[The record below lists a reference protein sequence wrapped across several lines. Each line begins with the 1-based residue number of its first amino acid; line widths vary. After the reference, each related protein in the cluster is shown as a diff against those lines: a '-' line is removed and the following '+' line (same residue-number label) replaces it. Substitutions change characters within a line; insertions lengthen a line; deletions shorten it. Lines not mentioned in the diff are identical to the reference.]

1 MKNRFF
7 VFFLLLCVVVSAQQE
22 RILNFHS
29 EVKIEE
35 SSDIQVQEKINV
47 HAEGINI
54 RRGIFRVLPTIRK
67 KNTGNYKVAYHVIS
81 VLRDGVEEPYF
92 TEENDG
98 KFYIYIGSKNNFLPA
113 GDYEYQ
119 INYTADNQIGY
130 FDTYDEFYW
139 NVNGNYWDFPI
150 DEVSANIILPQGAEV
165 KSSACYTGTYGQ
177 NKQDCNIKTE
187 NEKLSYQAQN
197 LAIGEGLTVAVAFNK
212 GVVSEP
218 APPGFLEKYG
228 ITILSIILLI
238 PTLFYC
244 YKTWDQYG
252 RDYPTPVVVPQFNV
266 PNNMSP
272 GSVGMFNDLRVKSSF
287 YSAAIVHLAIKGYLK
302 IEEIIKKG
310 FFVDDKYY
318 RLIKLK
324 EPDKTLPEEEQYL
337 MEELFHSKTEKII
350 GKKYDKDLSE
360 SVQAFVDSLIVQNDY
375 LIRKGANLKFLTIPI
390 LLVFGINLA
399 LIAFCYINQYKG
411 EIFEET
417 LGISIF
423 SLVASLFLLM
433 IPAFVRNFSAVIVLY
448 SISSIFLVGIS
459 VLYLLGMG
467 EDFYFLSIP
476 RLLASI
482 GLSILLFYR
491 ILIKR
496 PSIELLKIQSLI
508 KGLKMYLGFAEE
520 KKLQYFNS
528 PQLTPAVFEEMLP
541 YAMVLGTDG
550 IWGKKFQ
557 KMVEAG
563 VVPKDYAPIW
573 YVGNFYN
580 FNAFTYDLNSGLAQS
595 VTTSMTP
602 PQSSKAGSSSG
613 SFGSG
618 SFGGGFSGGGG
629 GGGGG
634 GGW

>member
-7 VFFLLLCVVVSAQQE
+7 VFFFLLCLAVFAQQE

-29 EVKIEE
+29 DIKIEE
-35 SSDIQVQEKINV
+35 SSDIQVQEKIKV

-67 KNTGNYKVAYHVIS
+67 KNTGNYKVNYHVSS
-81 VLRDGVEEPYF
+81 VLRDGVEEPYS
-92 TEENDG
+92 TEVRDG
-98 KFYIYIGSKNNFLPA
+98 KFYIYIGRKNNFLPA

-139 NVNGNYWDFPI
+139 NVNGNYWDFPT
-150 DEVSANIILPQGAEV
+150 DKVSANIVLPHGV
-165 KSSACYTGTYGQ
+165 KVESTACYTGSYGED
-177 NKQDCNIKTE
+177 KQDCDIETRDGAV
-187 NEKLSYQAQN
+187 SYKAEN
-197 LAIGEGLTVAVAFNK
+197 LAIGEGLTVAVAFTK
-212 GVVSEP
+212 GVVMAP
-218 APPGFLEKYG
+218 APPSFLERYG

-244 YKTWDQYG
+244 YRTWDKYG
-252 RDYPTPVVVPQFNV
+252 RDYPSPVVVPQFNV

-272 GSVGMFNDLRVKSSF
+272 GTVGMFNDLRVKSSF

-302 IEEIIKKG
+302 IEEIVKKG
-310 FFVDDKYY
+310 FFADEKYY
-318 RLIKLK
+318 KLIQLK
-324 EPDKTLPEEEQYL
+324 EPDKNLPDEEQYL

-360 SVQAFVDSLIVQNDY
+360 SVQAFRDSLIVQNDY
-375 LIRKGANLKFLTIPI
+375 LIRKGANLKLLTLPI
-390 LLVFGINLA
+390 LLVFGLNLA
-399 LIAFCYINQYKG
+399 LIAFCYINEYKDG
-411 EIFEET
+411 GFEDT
-417 LGISIF
+417 LGFSIV
-423 SLVASLFLLM
+423 SLVATLFLLT

-448 SISSIFLVGIS
+448 SISSIFLVGVS

-482 GLSILLFYR
+482 GLSVLLFYR

-496 PSIELLKIQSLI
+496 PSIELLKIQSLV
-508 KGLKMYLGFAEE
+508 KGLRMYLGFAEE
-520 KKLQYFNS
+520 KKLQYFN
-528 PQLTPAVFEEMLP
+528 PPKLTPEVFEEMLP

-550 IWGKKFQ
+550 VWGKKFQ

-563 VVPKDYAPIW
+563 VVPKDYEPTW
-573 YVGNFYN
+573 YAGNFYN
-580 FNAFTYDLNSGLAQS
+580 FNAFTYGLNSGLAQS

-613 SFGSG
+613 GFGSG

-634 GGW
+634 GW